1 MTTAD
6 ITSADATHAPVP
18 AAALPAGPSGG
29 GPGARLA
36 AAWRTVRRS
45 RRLSAGLAL
54 IALFLLTAA
63 VGPLLA
69 TDPQG
74 FGTDLSQPPSGA
86 HWLGTTQTGQDVFD
100 QLMVSTRTSLLIGFA
115 AALAATAISVVIG
128 IGGGFL
134 GGWSDEALS
143 LLSNVFLVIPG
154 LPLVIVISSYTKG
167 GSLLATIGVIAFTSW
182 AASARVLRAQTLSLR
197 TRDYV
202 LAARLYGERRWRIVL
217 VEILPN
223 EAAIIVSQFIFAVIF
238 AILTQAGL
246 AFLGLQN
253 PSDLTW
259 GNMLYFAQNADA
271 LSGGAWWW
279 FVPPGLCIAVFGAA
293 MSLVSFGLDEVLD
306 PRLRVYRPARRGR
319 AGRQRTA
326 PRRTAPQQQA
336 ARRQEADR

>member
-6 ITSADATHAPVP
+6 ITSAAPTAAPPPGPTGPP
-18 AAALPAGPSGG
+18 APSGG
-29 GPGARLA
+29 PAARLR

-45 RRLSAGLAL
+45 RRLSIGFVL
-54 IALFLLTAA
+54 IGIFVLVAII
-63 VGPLLA
+63 GPLIA
-69 TDPQG
+69 TDPNG
-74 FGTDLSQPPSGA
+74 FSLDLGQPPSGA

-100 QLMVSTRTSLLIGFA
+100 QLMVSTRTSLEIGAA
-115 AALAATAISVVIG
+115 AALIATAISVVIG

-134 GGWSDEALS
+134 GGWSDETLS

-167 GSLLATIGVIAFTSW
+167 GSMLATIGVISITSW

-202 LAARLYGERRWRIVL
+202 LAARLYGEKRWRIVL

-259 GNMLYFAQNADA
+259 GNMLYFAQNAEA
-271 LSGGAWWW
+271 LSSGSWWW

-293 MSLVSFGLDEVLD
+293 MSLISFGLDEVLD
-306 PRLRVYRPARRGR
+306 PKLRVYRPAK
-319 AGRQRTA
+319 QS
-326 PRRTAPQQQA
+326 RRTEG
-336 ARRQEADR
+336 QEATR

>member
-6 ITSADATHAPVP
+6 TTSAPPP
-18 AAALPAGPSGG
+18 AAAPPTPTPAAPSGG
-29 GPGARLA
+29 PAARLGA
-36 AAWRTVRRS
+36 VWRTVRRS
-45 RRLSAGLAL
+45 RRLSIGCAL
-54 IALFLLTAA
+54 IGVFILVAI
-63 VGPLLA
+63 VGPTFV
-69 TDPQG
+69 TDANN
-74 FGTDLSQPPSGA
+74 FSLDLSLPPSA
-86 HWLGTTQTGQDVFD
+86 SHWLGTTQTGQDVFD
-100 QLMVSTRTSLLIGFA
+100 QLLVSTRTSLLIGAA
-115 AALAATAISVVIG
+115 AALLATVISIVIG

-134 GGWSDEALS
+134 GGWSDELLS
-143 LLSNVFLVIPG
+143 LISNVFLVIPG

-167 GSLLATIGVIAFTSW
+167 GSLSATIGVIAITSW

-202 LAARLYGERRWRIVL
+202 LAARLYGEKRWRIVL

-259 GNMLYFAQNADA
+259 GNMLYFAQNAEA
-271 LSGGAWWW
+271 LSSGAWWW

-293 MSLVSFGLDEVLD
+293 MSLISFGLDEVLD
-306 PRLRVYRPARRGR
+306 PKLRVYRPGRKSR
-319 AGRQRTA
+319 AGRKGQPDRKG
-326 PRRTAPQQQA
+326 QA
-336 ARRQEADR
+336 GQPAQAQEATR

>member
-6 ITSADATHAPVP
+6 ITSAAGP
-18 AAALPAGPSGG
+18 AALPPSPSGGPSGG
-29 GPGARLA
+29 LSARA
-36 AAWRTVRRS
+36 TAAWRAVRRS
-45 RRLSAGLAL
+45 RRLSVGLAL
-54 IALFLLTAA
+54 IGLFVLLAV
-63 VGPLLA
+63 VGPLFA
-69 TDPQG
+69 DDPNG
-74 FGTDLSQPPSGA
+74 FSLDLSQPPSGS

-100 QLMVSTRTSLLIGFA
+100 QLMVSTRLSLTIGA
-115 AALAATAISVVIG
+115 GAALLATVISVVIG

-134 GGWSDEALS
+134 GGWSDETLS

-154 LPLVIVISSYTKG
+154 LPLVIVISSYSKG
-167 GSLLATIGVIAFTSW
+167 GSLTATILVIAITSW

-202 LAARLYGERRWRIVL
+202 LAARLYGEKRWRIVL

-253 PSDLTW
+253 PADLTW
-259 GNMLYFAQNADA
+259 GNMLYFAQNAEA
-271 LSGGAWWW
+271 LSSGTWWW

-293 MSLVSFGLDEVLD
+293 MSLISFGLDEVLD
-306 PRLRVYRPARRGR
+306 PRLRVYRPGKQKRSK
-319 AGRQRTA
+319 
-326 PRRTAPQQQA
+326 QQPTQGEEA
-336 ARRQEADR
+336 AR